1 MLTKP
6 QYIALEKWR
15 SGKPANETLLKVRE
29 DVYRRLSD
37 ARLVSTR
44 SFLMR
49 AITEA
54 GIAALA
60 EYERKTNKS

>member
-6 QYIALEKWR
+6 QYIALAKWR
-15 SGKPANETLLKVRE
+15 SGKPENETFLKVRE
-29 DVYRRLSD
+29 DVYERLRD
-37 ARLVSTR
+37 ARFISTR

-54 GIAALA
+54 GTAALA
-60 EYERKTNKS
+60 EYERKTNK